1 MPPTPI
7 PFQSSNLRP
16 LLRHPR
22 LPPRKDCLVVKLCI
36 LPSDQIQILLRRC
49 PMMGHLYASSV
60 TRLYFSAP
68 VFFLG
73 HDLVTAG
80 GVTEATPLG
89 PSLLQSCVKTFLL
102 SFENHSQNVP
112 LPTKK
117 LQGGNIPA
125 ASHSRNLAGML
136 LHYRVHERCSMAHWS
151 V

>member
-22 LPPRKDCLVVKLCI
+22 LPPRKDCLVVKLGI

-102 SFENHSQNVP
+102 SFENHSQNV
-112 LPTKK
+112 K
-117 LQGGNIPA
+117 LSTPKL
-125 ASHSRNLAGML
+125 HAG
-136 LHYRVHERCSMAHWS
+136 AII
-151 V
+151 